1 MNRVI
6 PATSSSQPGVDPTL
20 RIYGSRKV
28 IPLDSAN
35 QPEVIPVKVYGSKV
49 LPTLRVRLKDSDDGR
64 ELIVNAQDFD
74 PDRYERVE

>member
-1 MNRVI
+1 MKAPTAN
-6 PATSSSQPGVDPTL
+6 QPQVDPTL

-49 LPTLRVRLKDSDDGR
+49 LPTLRVRLKDSDDNR

-74 PDRYERVE
+74 PDRHVRLD